1 LEILYPSIGKIASKS
16 MIHSKVRISMK
27 NKITTEHL
35 SRQAFVYVRQST
47 ASQVIEHRESQ
58 RLQYRLVDRA
68 KELGWSEEKIF
79 VIDSDLGTSATG
91 SVTRV
96 GFQQLLLAVSEGKV
110 GAIFSID
117 ASRLARNGR
126 EWHTLLEV
134 CGIMRTIL
142 VDQEAIYDLNL
153 SNDRLVLGLKGEMS
167 TMELSLL
174 KERSQAAIQHK
185 ASRGELYLSLPAAYI
200 KTRDNRL
207 EKNPDRRIQEV
218 IDLVFTKFRQY
229 GTMRRVYKWFLHA
242 KIEVPA
248 FSNSRGPRT
257 IGWKLPSTNTILK
270 ILDNPIYA
278 GAYAYGR
285 TKTEVTF
292 KNGRKRLK
300 KGIRKEQKDWDVL
313 ILDHHEGYIEWAEYE
328 NNMKTLAENTNKK
341 RPIVRGS
348 VRGGEAMLGGLL
360 RCGHCG
366 GKLSVKYQGRG
377 GNHKRYQCSPKQGS
391 EKEKSCISFGGYRV
405 DRAVIEEL
413 FKVLSPIGLEA
424 SVKAIEKINDKSKS
438 ITRQRELELEEA
450 RYEAL
455 RAKRQYNAVDPDNR
469 LVAATLEKDWNDA
482 LVRVVKLED
491 NITSLSETVPRL
503 SVEEKA
509 EIRELSQDLSRV
521 WKHPGS
527 SVELK
532 KRIIRTIIKEIVV
545 YLKEDKIR
553 LVIHWEGDEH
563 TELKML
569 KNKSNQISLKTNVEV
584 KKIITELAR
593 IMPDKHIVAF
603 LNRLGKTTA
612 KGHTWN
618 PIRLRAFRSNNNI
631 AVYREGERQERG
643 EFTVDEA
650 SAKLGVSKTKVW
662 RLIQHKILQARQVC
676 SGAPWIISK
685 IDLESEA
692 VIKAARTKLPKRPL
706 SQNSKQKMLNFQ

>member
-1 LEILYPSIGKIASKS
+1 
-16 MIHSKVRISMK
+16 MK
-27 NKITTEHL
+27 NKITAEHL
-35 SRQAFVYVRQST
+35 LRQASVYVRQST

-68 KELGWSEEKIF
+68 KELGWSKERII

-91 SVTRV
+91 SVNRV
-96 GFQQLLLAVSEGKV
+96 GFQELLSAVSEGKV
-110 GAIFSID
+110 GAIFSIE

-134 CGIMRTIL
+134 CGIMRTVL
-142 VDQEAIYDLNL
+142 VDQKAIYDLNL

-185 ASRGELYLSLPAAYI
+185 ASRGELYLSVPAAFI
-200 KTRDNRL
+200 KTQDNRL

-229 GTMRRVYKWFLHA
+229 GTMRRVYKWFLQA
-242 KIEVPA
+242 KIEVPVV
-248 FSNSRGPRT
+248 SNGRGPQT
-257 IGWKLPSTNTILK
+257 IAWRLPSTNTIMK

-292 KNGRKRLK
+292 KDGRKRLK

-313 ILDHHEGYIEWAEYE
+313 ILDHHEGYIQWAEYE

-341 RPIVRGS
+341 RPIVKGS

-366 GKLSVKYQGRG
+366 GKLSVKYQGRD
-377 GNHKRYQCSPKQGS
+377 GNHKRYHCSQKQDS
-391 EKEKSCISFGGYRV
+391 AKEKSCMSFGGYRV
-405 DRAVIEEL
+405 DRAVTEAL

-424 SVKAIEKINDKSKS
+424 SVKAIEKINDKSKT

-482 LVRVVKLED
+482 LIRVVKLED
-491 NITSLSETVPRL
+491 KIASLSEASFWL
-503 SVEEKA
+503 SAEEKA
-509 EIRELSQDLSRV
+509 EIGELSQDLPRV
-521 WKHPGS
+521 WNHPNS
-527 SVELK
+527 SAELK
-532 KRIIRTIIKEIVV
+532 KRIIRTVIKEIVV

-553 LVIHWEGDEH
+553 LIIHWEGGEH
-563 TELKML
+563 NELEVL
-569 KNKSNQISLKTNVEV
+569 KNKSNQRALKIDVET

-603 LNRLGKTTA
+603 LNRSGKTTA

-618 PIRLRAFRSNNNI
+618 PVRLRAFRSNNNI
-631 AVYREGERQERG
+631 AVYREGERQERAD
-643 EFTVDEA
+643 FTVDEA

-662 RLIQHKILQARQVC
+662 RLIQQKILQAKQVC
-676 SGAPWIISK
+676 PGAPWVISQK
-685 IDLESEA
+685 DLESEA
-692 VIKAARTKLPKRPL
+692 VNKAARSKLPKRPR
-706 SQNSKQKMLNFQ
+706 SQNSKQQMLNFQ

>member
-1 LEILYPSIGKIASKS
+1 
-16 MIHSKVRISMK
+16 MK

-68 KELGWSEEKIF
+68 KELGWSEEKVF

-134 CGIMRTIL
+134 CGIMRTVL

-200 KTRDNRL
+200 KTKDNRL

-257 IGWKLPSTNTILK
+257 IGWKMPSTNTILK

-292 KNGRKRLK
+292 KDGRKRLK

-313 ILDHHEGYIEWAEYE
+313 ILDHHEGYIAWAEYE

-341 RPIVRGS
+341 RPIVKGS

-366 GKLSVKYQGRG
+366 RKLFVRYQGRKG
-377 GNHKRYQCSPKQGS
+377 HHKRYQCGPKQDF

-405 DRAVIEEL
+405 DRAVTQEL

-424 SVKAIEKINDKSKS
+424 SVKSIEKINDKSKS

-482 LVRVVKLED
+482 LVRVVKIED
-491 NITSLSETVPRL
+491 KIADSAEATYRL
-503 SVEEKA
+503 SDEEKT
-509 EIRELSQDLSRV
+509 EIRELSQDLSLI
-521 WKHPGS
+521 WNHPGS

-532 KRIIRTIIKEIVV
+532 KRIIRTVIKEIVV
-545 YLKEDKIR
+545 YLKEEKIK

-563 TELKML
+563 TELEML
-569 KNKSNQISLKTNVEV
+569 KNKSNQRSLKTRVQT
-584 KKIITELAR
+584 KKIISELAR

-603 LNRLGKTTA
+603 LNRIGKTTA

-618 PIRLRAFRSNNNI
+618 PVRLRAFRSNNSI
-631 AVYREGERQERG
+631 AVYREGERQERA

-650 SAKLGVSKTKVW
+650 SVKLGVSKTKVW
-662 RLIQHKILQARQVC
+662 RLIQQEIILARQVC
-676 SGAPWIISK
+676 SGAPWIICEK
-685 IDLESEA
+685 DLESEA
-692 VIKAARTKLPKRPL
+692 VNTAARTKLPIRPR
-706 SQNSKQKMLNFQ
+706 SQNSKQKVLNFQ

>member
-1 LEILYPSIGKIASKS
+1 
-16 MIHSKVRISMK
+16 MIQNKVRISMK
-27 NKITTEHL
+27 NKITAEHL
-35 SRQAFVYVRQST
+35 SRQASVYIRQST

-91 SVTRV
+91 SVNRV

-134 CGIMRTIL
+134 CGIMRTVL

-200 KTRDNRL
+200 KTKDNRL

-229 GTMRRVYKWFLHA
+229 GTMRRAYKWFLHA
-242 KIEVPA
+242 KIEVPV
-248 FSNSRGPRT
+248 FSNARGPRT
-257 IGWKLPSTNTILK
+257 IGWKLPSPNTILK

-292 KNGRKRLK
+292 KDGRKRLK

-341 RPIVRGS
+341 RPIVKGS

-366 GKLSVKYQGRG
+366 RKLFVKYQGRN
-377 GNHKRYQCSPKQGS
+377 GNHKRYQCGLKQDS

-405 DRAVIEEL
+405 DRAVTEEL

-424 SVKAIEKINDKSKS
+424 SVKAIEKINNKSKS

-482 LVRVVKLED
+482 LVRVVKIED
-491 NITSLSETVPRL
+491 KITDSAEATYRL
-503 SVEEKA
+503 SDEEKT
-509 EIRELSQDLSRV
+509 EIRELSQDLSML
-521 WKHPGS
+521 WNHPES

-545 YLKEDKIR
+545 YLKEKKIR

-563 TELKML
+563 TELEML
-569 KNKSNQISLKTNVEV
+569 KNKSNQRSLKTNVQT
-584 KKIITELAR
+584 KKIISELAR

-603 LNRLGKTTA
+603 LNRIGKTTA

-618 PIRLRAFRSNNNI
+618 PVRLRAFRSNNSI

-643 EFTVDEA
+643 EFTVHEA
-650 SAKLGVSKTKVW
+650 SVKLGVSKTKVW
-662 RLIQHKILQARQVC
+662 RLIQQEIIQARQVC
-676 SGAPWIISK
+676 SGAPWIIFEK
-685 IDLESEA
+685 DLESEA
-692 VIKAARTKLPKRPL
+692 VNTAARTKLPNRPR

>member
-1 LEILYPSIGKIASKS
+1 
-16 MIHSKVRISMK
+16 MK
-27 NKITTEHL
+27 NKIIAEHL
-35 SRQAFVYVRQST
+35 LRQAYVYVRQST

-68 KELGWSEEKIF
+68 KELGWSEERII

-91 SVTRV
+91 SVNRV
-96 GFQQLLLAVSEGKV
+96 GFQELLSAVSEGKV
-110 GAIFSID
+110 GAIFSIE

-134 CGIMRTIL
+134 CGIMRTVL

-153 SNDRLVLGLKGEMS
+153 SNDRLLLGLKGEMS
-167 TMELSLL
+167 AMELNLL
-174 KERSQAAIQHK
+174 KERSQAAIQQK
-185 ASRGELYLSLPAAYI
+185 ASRGELYLSVPAAFI
-200 KTRDNRL
+200 KTQDNRL
-207 EKNPDRRIQEV
+207 EKNPDRRIQEA

-229 GTMRRVYKWFLHA
+229 TMRRVYKWFLQS
-242 KIEVPA
+242 KIEVPVI
-248 FSNSRGPRT
+248 SNGRGPQT
-257 IGWKLPSTNTILK
+257 IQWRLPSTNTIMK

-292 KNGRKRLK
+292 EDGRKRLK
-300 KGIRKEQKDWDVL
+300 KGIRKEPKDWDVL
-313 ILDHHEGYIEWAEYE
+313 ILDHHEGYIQWAEYE
-328 NNMKTLAENTNKK
+328 NNMKILAENTNKK
-341 RPIVRGS
+341 RPIVKGS
-348 VRGGEAMLGGLL
+348 VRGGAAMLSGLL
-360 RCGHCG
+360 RWGHCG
-366 GKLSVKYQGRG
+366 GKLFVKYQGRDG
-377 GNHKRYQCSPKQGS
+377 SHKRYQCHKKQDS
-391 EKEKSCISFGGYRV
+391 QKEKRCKSFGGYRV
-405 DRAVIEEL
+405 DKAVTAEL
-413 FKVLSPIGLEA
+413 FRVLSPIGLEA
-424 SVKAIEKINDKSKS
+424 SVKAIEKIRDESGS
-438 ITRQRELELEEA
+438 IMRQRELELEEA
-450 RYEAL
+450 RYKAM

-491 NITSLSETVPRL
+491 KITSLSETVPRL
-503 SVEEKA
+503 SVEEMA

-521 WKHPGS
+521 WNNPGS

-532 KRIIRTIIKEIVV
+532 KRIIRTVIKEIVV
-545 YLKEDKIR
+545 YLKEDTIK
-553 LVIHWEGDEH
+553 LVIHWEGGQH
-563 TELKML
+563 TELEVL
-569 KNKSNQISLKTNVEV
+569 KNKSNATALRTNVDI

-618 PIRLRAFRSNNNI
+618 PVRLRAFRNNNNI

-643 EFTVDEA
+643 EFTIAEA
-650 SAKLGVSKTKVW
+650 SVKLGVSKTKVW
-662 RLIQHKILQARQVC
+662 RLIQHKKLKARQVC

-685 IDLESEA
+685 KDLESEA
-692 VIKAARTKLPKRPL
+692 VNRAARTKLPKSPR
-706 SQNSKQKMLNFQ
+706 SQNSKQKVFNFQ

>member
-1 LEILYPSIGKIASKS
+1 
-16 MIHSKVRISMK
+16 MK

-35 SRQAFVYVRQST
+35 SRQASVYVRQST

-68 KELGWSEEKIF
+68 KELGWSKERII

-91 SVTRV
+91 SVNRV
-96 GFQQLLLAVSEGKV
+96 GFQELLSAVSEGKV
-110 GAIFSID
+110 GAIFSIE

-174 KERSQAAIQHK
+174 KERSQAAIKHK
-185 ASRGELYLSLPAAYI
+185 ASRGELYLSIPAAFI
-200 KTRDNRL
+200 KTQDNRL
-207 EKNPDRRIQEV
+207 EKNPDRRIQEA

-229 GTMRRVYKWFLHA
+229 GTMRSVYKWFLQA
-242 KIEVPA
+242 KVEVPVV
-248 FSNSRGPRT
+248 SNGRGPQT
-257 IGWKLPSTNTILK
+257 IEWRLPSTNTIIK

-285 TKTEVTF
+285 TKTEVRF
-292 KNGRKRLK
+292 EDGRKRLK

-313 ILDHHEGYIEWAEYE
+313 ILDHHEGYIKWAEYE

-348 VRGGEAMLGGLL
+348 VRGGEAMLSGLL

-366 GKLSVKYQGRG
+366 GKLFVKYQGRD
-377 GNHKRYQCSPKQGS
+377 GNHKRYQCHKKQDS
-391 EKEKSCISFGGYRV
+391 KKEKRCKSFGGYRV
-405 DRAVIEEL
+405 DRAVTEEL

-424 SVKAIEKINDKSKS
+424 SVKAIEKIRDESGS
-438 ITRQRELELEEA
+438 IMRQRELELEEA
-450 RYEAL
+450 RYKAM
-455 RAKRQYNAVDPDNR
+455 RAKRQYDAVDPNNR

-491 NITSLSETVPRL
+491 NITSFSETIPRL

-509 EIRELSQDLSRV
+509 EIRELSQDVSRV
-521 WKHPGS
+521 WNHPGS

-532 KRIIRTIIKEIVV
+532 KRIIRTVIKEIVV
-545 YLKEDKIR
+545 YLEEDTIK
-553 LVIHWEGDEH
+553 LVIHWEGGEH
-563 TELKML
+563 TELELL
-569 KNKSNQISLKTNVEV
+569 KNKSSATTLKTNVET

-643 EFTVDEA
+643 ELTVEEA

-662 RLIQHKILQARQVC
+662 RLIQQKILQARQVC
-676 SGAPWIISK
+676 PGAPWVISEK
-685 IDLESEA
+685 DLKSKA
-692 VIKAARTKLPKRPL
+692 VNKAAQSRLPIRPR
-706 SQNSKQKMLNFQ
+706 SQNSKQQMLNFQ

>member
-1 LEILYPSIGKIASKS
+1 
-16 MIHSKVRISMK
+16 MK
-27 NKITTEHL
+27 NKITAEHL
-35 SRQAFVYVRQST
+35 SRQASVYVRQST

-68 KELGWSEEKIF
+68 KELGWSEEKVF

-134 CGIMRTIL
+134 CGIMRTVL

-200 KTRDNRL
+200 KTKDNRL

-292 KNGRKRLK
+292 KDGRKRLK

-313 ILDHHEGYIEWAEYE
+313 ILDHHEGYIDWAEYE

-341 RPIVRGS
+341 RPIVKGS

-366 GKLSVKYQGRG
+366 RKLFVRYQGRKG
-377 GNHKRYQCSPKQGS
+377 HHKRYQCGPKQDF

-405 DRAVIEEL
+405 DRAVTQEL

-482 LVRVVKLED
+482 LVRVVKIED
-491 NITSLSETVPRL
+491 KIADSAEATYRL
-503 SVEEKA
+503 SDEEKT
-509 EIRELSQDLSRV
+509 EIRELSQDLSLI
-521 WKHPGS
+521 WNHPGS

-532 KRIIRTIIKEIVV
+532 KRIIRTVIKEIVV
-545 YLKEDKIR
+545 YLKEDKIK
-553 LVIHWEGDEH
+553 LVIHWEGGEH
-563 TELKML
+563 TELEML
-569 KNKSNQISLKTNVEV
+569 KNKSNQRSLKTRVQT
-584 KKIITELAR
+584 KKIISELAR

-603 LNRLGKTTA
+603 LNRIGKTTA

-618 PIRLRAFRSNNNI
+618 PVRLRAFRSNNSI
-631 AVYREGERQERG
+631 AVYREGERQERA

-650 SAKLGVSKTKVW
+650 SVKLGVSKTKVW
-662 RLIQHKILQARQVC
+662 RLIQQEIILARQVC
-676 SGAPWIISK
+676 SGAPGIICEK
-685 IDLESEA
+685 DLESEA
-692 VIKAARTKLPKRPL
+692 VNTAARTKLPIRPR
-706 SQNSKQKMLNFQ
+706 SQNSKQKVLNFQ